1 MTRAPIAIDETLLTF
16 KEALAYLRISRSTMY
31 RLLARREVI
40 GHKVGANWRFR
51 RVELDACVRD
61 AGKAVGV

>member
-1 MTRAPIAIDETLLTF
+1 MTQTLAIDETLLTF

-31 RLLARREVI
+31 RLLARHEVV

-51 RVELDACVRD
+51 REELDACVRD
-61 AGKAVGV
+61 GKPEQA